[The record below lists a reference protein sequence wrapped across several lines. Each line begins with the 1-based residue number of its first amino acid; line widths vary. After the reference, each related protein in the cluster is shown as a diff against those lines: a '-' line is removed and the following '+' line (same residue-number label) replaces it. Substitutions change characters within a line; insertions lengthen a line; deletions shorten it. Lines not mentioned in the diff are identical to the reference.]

1 MTMHTSDPA
10 PIVVAAVSKSFPGG
24 VQALNQASFTIASGE
39 RACLLGPNGAGKT
52 TIIRLL
58 TGALQPTSGTA
69 RIYGAA
75 AHERGFLAAKRRV
88 GIVPQGP
95 GMYRDMSVDEYLR
108 LVQQLYG
115 RGDVA
120 EVLAAFGLS
129 DYRDRPMA
137 HLSGG
142 YQRRLALAAALL
154 PAPDL
159 LLLDEPTVGL
169 DPVAAREVHDYL
181 RTIMAGRT
189 TLLCTHNLAEAEALC
204 ESAIIL
210 RSGRVLLHER
220 IAQLRRRTQP
230 QIMLAAIEGPQHLRH
245 ALTQLGHPAEIVDG
259 HVEIVLGDP
268 QQHLPGVLRALLAA
282 DVNVYECHLMT
293 PSLEDLFLDIIG
305 GSNDP
310 A

>member
-1 MTMHTSDPA
+1 MSDPA
-10 PIVVAAVSKSFPGG
+10 PIQVAAVSKIFPGG
-24 VQALNQASFTIASGE
+24 VQALNQASFTIAPGE

-58 TGALQPTSGTA
+58 TGALNPTGGTA

-75 AHERGFLAAKRRV
+75 AHEPTFLAAKRRV

-95 GMYRDMSVDEYLR
+95 GMYRDITVSEYLR

-115 RGDVA
+115 RGDVG
-120 EVLAAFGLS
+120 EVVEAFGLS
-129 DYRDRPMA
+129 DYHDRPMA
-137 HLSGG
+137 QLSGG

-169 DPVAAREVHDYL
+169 DPVAAREVHAYL
-181 RTIMAGRT
+181 RKMMAGRT

-210 RSGRVLLHER
+210 RGGQVLLHER
-220 IAQLRRRTQP
+220 IDQLRRRTQP
-230 QIMLAAIEGPQHLRH
+230 QVMLAAVEGPQRLLA
-245 ALTQLGHPAEIVDG
+245 ALGELGHPANLIDG
-259 HVEIVLGDP
+259 EVRLTLDEP
-268 QQHLPGVLRALLAA
+268 QQHVPEMLRALLAA
-282 DVNVYECHLMT
+282 NVNVYECHT
-293 PSLEDLFLDIIG
+293 IRPSLEDLFLDIM
-305 GSNDP
+305 GSSHDR

>member
-1 MTMHTSDPA
+1 MTIPSTNPA
-10 PIVVAAVSKSFPGG
+10 PIEVAAVSKIFPGG
-24 VQALNQASFTIASGE
+24 VQALNQASFTIAEGE

-58 TGALQPTSGTA
+58 TGALNPTAGTT
-69 RIYGAA
+69 RIYGATA
-75 AHERGFLAAKRRV
+75 QEPAFLTAKRRL

-95 GMYRDMSVDEYLR
+95 GMYRDIKVGEYLR
-108 LVQQLYG
+108 LVQQLYS

-120 EVLAAFGLS
+120 KVVAAFGLS
-129 DYRDRPMA
+129 NYQDRPMA
-137 HLSGG
+137 QLSGG

-181 RTIMAGRT
+181 RSMMRGRT

-210 RSGRVLLHER
+210 QSGRVLLHDR
-220 IAQLRRRTQP
+220 IENLRRRTQP
-230 QIMLAAIEGPQHLRH
+230 QVALEAIEGPQRLLD
-245 ALTQLGHPAEIVDG
+245 ALTRLDRPAELVDG
-259 HVEIVLGDP
+259 QVRLLLNDP
-268 QQHLPGVLRALLAA
+268 QQQVPELLRSLMAA
-282 DVNVYECHLMT
+282 DINVYECHTIT
-293 PSLEDLFLDIIG
+293 PSLEDLFLDIVG
-305 GSNDP
+305 GSHDR

>member
-1 MTMHTSDPA
+1 MTDHVSGPA
-10 PIVVAAVSKSFPGG
+10 PIAVEAVSKIFPGG
-24 VQALNQASFTIASGE
+24 VQALNQASFTIAEGE

-52 TIIRLL
+52 TIIRLI
-58 TGALQPTSGTA
+58 TGALSPSSGST

-75 AHERGFLAAKRRV
+75 AREPAFLAAKRRV

-95 GMYRDMSVDEYLR
+95 GMYRDLKVGEYLR

-120 EVLAAFGLS
+120 EVVAAFGLGS
-129 DYRDRPMA
+129 YQQRPMA
-137 HLSGG
+137 ELSGG

-181 RTIMAGRT
+181 RSMMVGRT
-189 TLLCTHNLAEAEALC
+189 TLICTHNLAEAEALC

-210 RSGRVLLHER
+210 QHGRVLLHDR
-220 IAQLRRRTQP
+220 IDNLRRRMPP
-230 QIMLAAIEGPQHLRH
+230 QVSLAAVEGPQRLME
-245 ALTQLGHPAEIVDG
+245 ALAALQQPAELVDG
-259 HVEIVLGDP
+259 QVRLLLNDP
-268 QQHLPGVLRALLAA
+268 QQQIPPLLRSLLAGG
-282 DVNVYECHLMT
+282 VNVYECHSIT
-293 PSLEDLFLDIIG
+293 ASLEDLFLDIVG
-305 GSNDP
+305 GDHDRS
-310 A
+310 

>member
-1 MTMHTSDPA
+1 MTTYSSTPA
-10 PIVVAAVSKSFPGG
+10 PIEVAAVSKIFPGG
-24 VQALNQASFTIASGE
+24 VQALNQASFTIAEGE

-58 TGALQPTSGTA
+58 TGALNPTGGTT
-69 RIYGAA
+69 RIYGATA
-75 AHERGFLAAKRRV
+75 QEDAFLAAKRRV

-95 GMYRDMSVDEYLR
+95 GMYRDIKVGEYLR

-115 RGDVA
+115 RGEVA
-120 EVLAAFGLS
+120 EVIAAFGLS
-129 DYRDRPMA
+129 EYQERPMA
-137 HLSGG
+137 QLSGG

-181 RTIMAGRT
+181 RSMMGGRT

-210 RSGRVLLHER
+210 QNGRVLLHDR
-220 IAQLRRRTQP
+220 IEHLRRRTQP
-230 QIMLAAIEGPQHLRH
+230 QIALEALEGPQPLLD
-245 ALTQLGHPAEIVDG
+245 ALSRLSRPAELVDG
-259 HVEIVLGDP
+259 QVRLLLSDP
-268 QQHLPGVLRALLAA
+268 QQQVPELLRSLLAMGL
-282 DVNVYECHLMT
+282 NVYECHTIT
-293 PSLEDLFLDIIG
+293 PSLEDLFLDIVG
-305 GSNDP
+305 GRYDR